1 MLDYFIST
9 ATDGRLRKSILH
21 VGGKHLVNQTLEAH
35 GAVSRYLYGDYS
47 RCRSR
52 RRLPEG
58 SFLSRIRRM
67 KPTLHATVLAS
78 FVVASWFSLSAQDLP
93 KPAEG
98 NYVMHDFHFRSGESL
113 AELNLHYTTFGKP
126 VSDAHGDVKNAVLI
140 LHGTTGAGQQFASPN
155 FAGVLFGPGQLLDA
169 NRYFIILPD
178 GIGSGHST
186 KPSDGLH
193 ARFPHYGYDDMV
205 EAQHRL
211 LTEGLK
217 VNHLRLLM
225 GTSMGCMHSWIW
237 LESYPDFMDAAMPLA
252 CLPVQI
258 AGRNRMMRKMI
269 MDAILTDPGWMGGDY
284 KQQPVGLRSA
294 LDIFLIMAS
303 SPLQLQ
309 KDNPTREQAD
319 AYLDQFLKA
328 RSATMDANDT
338 LYAFD
343 ASRNYD
349 PSSKLDQ
356 IKAPVMFVNSA
367 DDLINPP
374 ELGIA
379 QEQIKRVKKG
389 RFVLLPITEQTRG
402 HGTHSLPAVWKQ
414 YLAQLLAES
423 EP

>member
-1 MLDYFIST
+1 MGCLGSSGNFELDWRLGKWN
-9 ATDGRLRKSILH
+9 TDCPTILH
-21 VGGKHLVNQTLEAH
+21 SVRSGTMKQTL
-35 GAVSRYLYGDYS
+35 S
-47 RCRSR
+47 
-52 RRLPEG
+52 
-58 SFLSRIRRM
+58 
-67 KPTLHATVLAS
+67 TLILAILVIACS
-78 FVVASWFSLSAQDLP
+78 LSLSAQDLP
-93 KPAEG
+93 KLAEG
-98 NYVMHDFHFRSGESL
+98 DYLIHNFHFRSGETL
-113 AELNLHYTTFGKP
+113 AELKLHYTTYGKP
-126 VSDAHGDVKNAVLI
+126 VTDATGRVGNAVLI
-140 LHGTTGAGQQFASPN
+140 LHATTGSGQNFTSSN
-155 FAGVLFGPGQLLDA
+155 FAGVLFGSGQLLDA

-178 GIGSGHST
+178 GIGSGHSS

-193 ARFPHYGYDDMV
+193 AHFPHYDYDDMV

-217 VNHLRLLM
+217 VDHLRLLM

-269 MDAILTDPGWMGGDY
+269 MDSIRTDPEWMGGEY
-284 KQQPVGLRSA
+284 KQQPAGLRSA

-309 KDNPTREQAD
+309 TSYPTREQAD

-328 RSATMDANDT
+328 RMATMDANDT

-349 PSSKLDQ
+349 PSPKLDQ

-367 DDLINPP
+367 DDTINPP

-379 QEQIKRVKKG
+379 EEQIKKVKRG
-389 RFVLLPITEQTRG
+389 RFVLLPITDQTRG
-402 HGTHSLPAVWKQ
+402 HGTHSLPVIWKQ

-423 EP
+423 GTSPTASH

>member
-1 MLDYFIST
+1 M
-9 ATDGRLRKSILH
+9 K
-21 VGGKHLVNQTLEAH
+21 QTLSA
-35 GAVSRYLYGDYS
+35 
-47 RCRSR
+47 
-52 RRLPEG
+52 P
-58 SFLSRIRRM
+58 I
-67 KPTLHATVLAS
+67 LAS
-78 FVVASWFSLSAQDLP
+78 FVVACCLSPSAQELP

-98 NYVMHDFHFRSGESL
+98 DYLVHDFHFRSGETL
-113 AELNLHYTTFGKP
+113 PELNLHYTTYGKP
-126 VSDAHGDVKNAVLI
+126 VADASGKVRNAVLL
-140 LHGTTGAGQQFASPN
+140 LHGTTGSGQQFAGSN

-178 GIGSGHST
+178 SIGSGHST

-193 ARFPHYGYDDMV
+193 ARFPHYDYDDMV

-211 LTEGLK
+211 LAEGLK
-217 VNHLRLLM
+217 VDHLRLLM

-269 MDAILTDPGWMGGDY
+269 MDLIRTDPEWMGGDY
-284 KQQPVGLRSA
+284 KQQPAGLRSA
-294 LDIFLIMAS
+294 LDIFLIMAG

-309 KDNPTREQAD
+309 KNYPRRDQAD
-319 AYLDQFLKA
+319 AYLEQFLRA
-328 RSATMDANDT
+328 RMATMDANDT

-379 QEQIKRVKKG
+379 EEQIKKVKKG
-389 RFVLLPITEQTRG
+389 RFILLPITDQTRG